1 MAGVTVG
8 MRVCQFMGEELP
20 ESRTWAELKKVAK
33 GTPKPWQFGF
43 GHSQSV
49 PAAAAAAAAAAAP
62 PVAEPQ
68 QPAITPEER
77 VKVRKLFR
85 AARSGDEASLGQ
97 ILDEGVEVNTATRV
111 NRPATR
117 DTHSPSTALVACPP
131 LLLPQ
136 LDSR

>member
-49 PAAAAAAAAAAAP
+49 PAAAAAAP

-131 LLLPQ
+131 LPQ